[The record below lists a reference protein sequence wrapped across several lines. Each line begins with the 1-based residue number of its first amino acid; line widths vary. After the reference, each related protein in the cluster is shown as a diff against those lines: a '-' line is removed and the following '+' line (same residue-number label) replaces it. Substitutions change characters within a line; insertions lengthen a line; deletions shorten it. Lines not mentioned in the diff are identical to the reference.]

1 MNIKEKIVEALKSA
15 VKARDKQRTSVLR
28 MVLAQIKDAE
38 AASEKPDYLAAVS
51 GYAKRLKK
59 SVSEYER
66 LEQPEKVADL
76 KGEIAIVE
84 EFLPKPFSEEEIE
97 RIVEEVIAA
106 NNFTLKDFGRTMKAV
121 METCKGAAEGKV
133 VSRIVK
139 GKLPP

>member
-1 MNIKEKIVEALKSA
+1 MNTKEKIAEALKSA
-15 VKARDKQRTSVLR
+15 VKARDKLRTSVLR
-28 MVLAQIKDAE
+28 MVLAQIKDTE
-38 AASEKPDYLAAVS
+38 AASDKPDYLAAVG

-76 KGEIAIVE
+76 KEEIAIVE

-139 GKLPP
+139 EKLSP